1 MNVKDNKDIIN
12 NKASSRDI
20 SGAICTRKDPNAI
33 ITGNGEWWTD
43 HF

>member
-1 MNVKDNKDIIN
+1 MNDKDNKDIIN
-12 NKASSRDI
+12 NQVNGRDL
-20 SGAICTRKDPNAI
+20 SGSICTCKDPNAI